1 MQTAPQLEQA
11 KTEILLH
18 FDALYGEEC
27 TEMEALIDAVAHAAA
42 TGSPEALGRARME
55 FHQHKDAL
63 YGEEYATLSELLD
76 SLVAAAET

>member
-1 MQTAPQLEQA
+1 MQTAPKLEQA

-27 TEMEALIDAVAHAAA
+27 TEMQTLIDAVAHAAA
-42 TGSPEALGRARME
+42 TGSPEALSRARVE
-55 FHQHKDAL
+55 FHLQKDAL
-63 YGEEYATLSELLD
+63 YGEEHDTLAELLD

>member
-1 MQTAPQLEQA
+1 MKTAHPLAQA

-27 TEMEALIDAVAHAAA
+27 TEMQTLIDAVADAAA
-42 TGSPEALGRARME
+42 TGSPEALSRARVA
-55 FHQHKDAL
+55 FHLQKDAL
-63 YGEEYATLSELLD
+63 YGEEYETLSGLLD